1 MTRMAASAGVW
12 TSLPMKEWLSR
23 AVETDEEIS
32 RPPSTVPRM
41 MEKTVRPSIQLLP
54 LTSMVGG
61 SISVTMPYL
70 AGE

>member
-1 MTRMAASAGVW
+1 
-12 TSLPMKEWLSR
+12 MKEWCSKALD
-23 AVETDEEIS
+23 TCDEIS

-41 MEKTVRPSIQLLP
+41 MDNTVRPSIQLLP
-54 LTSMVGG
+54 LTSMDGG

>member
-1 MTRMAASAGVW
+1 MTRIAASAGVC
-12 TSLPMKEWLSR
+12 TSPPMKEWLSR
-23 AVETDEEIS
+23 AVETDDEMS
-32 RPPSTVPRM
+32 SPPRTVPRM

-54 LTSMVGG
+54 LTSMDGG